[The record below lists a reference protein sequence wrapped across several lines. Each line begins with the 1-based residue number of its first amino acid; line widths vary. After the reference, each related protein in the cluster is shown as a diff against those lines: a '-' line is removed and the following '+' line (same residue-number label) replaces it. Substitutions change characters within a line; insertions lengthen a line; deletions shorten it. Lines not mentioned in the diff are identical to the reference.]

1 MSDKTKYTRGL
12 IYMLYTTCAAL
23 LLIDVLF
30 ARHGYFD
37 FESVPGFYIVFG
49 IVAYIVTIMA
59 AKVLRKFVKRNE
71 DYYD

>member
-12 IYMLYTTCAAL
+12 IYMLYITCAAL

-30 ARHGYFD
+30 TRHGYLD
-37 FESVPGFYIVFG
+37 FESAPGFYIVFG

>member
-1 MSDKTKYTRGL
+1 MSDKTKYIRGL
-12 IYMLYTTCAAL
+12 IYILYITSAAL

-37 FESVPGFYIVFG
+37 FESTPGFYIVFG
-49 IVAYIVTIMA
+49 IVAFIATIMA
-59 AKVLRKFVKRNE
+59 AKVLRKFVKRDE

>member
-1 MSDKTKYTRGL
+1 MSDKTKYTHGL
-12 IYMLYTTCAAL
+12 IYILYITCAAL

-37 FESVPGFYIVFG
+37 SESAPGFYIVFG